1 MRHRDVNVA
10 DRNRNPLHE
19 MDVLPGKA
27 AVEIRFNRLLEEFLT
42 YQIRMALADDL
53 VRRHLPVALVDRI
66 DPLKTVIPTEHRH
79 GLLRALEHL
88 IRYVFRSLAL
98 GLVLSAFVDIQ
109 ADAQKVD
116 HATLVVSEWVR
127 VRQEPPIFAVGAA
140 GDRSMEPTQALSG
153 LRCHVSHSST
163 SRWPVSTA
171 FCTFD
176 LPPSVVPV
184 VA

>member
-10 DRNRNPLHE
+10 DRNRNPLRE

-27 AVEIRFNRLLEEFLT
+27 AVEIRLNRLLEEFLA

-88 IRYVFRSLAL
+88 IRYVFRSRA
-98 GLVLSAFVDIQ
+98 LSAFVDIQ
-109 ADAQKVD
+109 GDAQKVD
-116 HATLVVSEWVR
+116 HATLVVAEWVR
-127 VRQEPPIFAVGAA
+127 VRQEPPIFAVRATESLLDAKGASA
-140 GDRSMEPTQALSG
+140 LDRVRPTPQRL
-153 LRCHVSHSST
+153 LTVL
-163 SRWPVSTA
+163 WM
-171 FCTFD
+171 D
-176 LPPSVVPV
+176 QI
-184 VA
+184 